1 MCDPP
6 NLRGDRITH
15 YGPTDLPL
23 GHFLREAMT
32 PPAERRQGATRL
44 QAPFPSRVFILHTGL
59 WMRGQG
65 SGVRARGGAGGF
77 RVSCLTRRGAS
88 YPPVSLCVLWDFIH
102 DLDRQWPGP
111 WAAVISSSVEDHHT
125 STTPVP
131 CSIRDEQPA
140 AQNTYQGLTWCPG
153 GYSCVSSRKC
163 GVEEKSDAARRAV
176 PALGVGAPTPSAA
189 KAPRNTSGRTTCAAG
204 GW

>member
-44 QAPFPSRVFILHTGL
+44 QAPFPPRVFILHTGL
-59 WMRGQG
+59 GMRGQG

-102 DLDRQWPGP
+102 DLD
-111 WAAVISSSVEDHHT
+111 HHT
-125 STTPVP
+125 TRVP

-140 AQNTYQGLTWCPG
+140 AQNTHQGLTWCPG

-189 KAPRNTSGRTTCAAG
+189 KAPKNTSGRTTCAAG